1 MRSESNSHFGTGV
14 DERLVVVAA
23 RQAGGASVKVRMQK
37 LPDMN
42 SWQGKFKQAW
52 RRLSWPDVAASVL
65 VLLGTVALLVGTDGG
80 IYSFVKFLAILSGLY
95 LAFRLAAWGRSRLMW
110 SLRNRL
116 IVAGLFLAVVPMM
129 LLVVLALLAGQI
141 LYSQVGGY
149 MLFEDF
155 HGRLGRMAD
164 SAASLASAERTLPAE
179 IPDKVVEAALN
190 GQIQAAYS
198 KDLPGLKIE
207 FHADPK
213 RLQRI
218 AGANVKEFTGLV
230 QSSLPK
236 PEMHLIAMKEVE
248 SPRGRNVVELSVRVT
263 PEFLETVAPELGP
276 IQVTALQRAE
286 GDLSNTLRLGSAN
299 YRFMERISTKRRT
312 LQPASYW
319 LDPEIEGFSKLDAT
333 YLEAGE
339 KAGEKQ
345 PVFAAF
351 TARPSVLNGRIFSS
365 LGEFSGSRVF
375 EVEAIAG
382 LLLLMQVTAVI
393 TGIVLTRA
401 ITGTVDQLYEAT
413 QHVQEGDLAHTV
425 KIERRDQLGILGESF
440 NLMTGSIRSLIE
452 EQKQKQ
458 RLEGELSIAR
468 EVQNQLFPQR
478 MPSVPGVEIEAICKA
493 ARTVSG
499 DYYDFIEL
507 SPTRIAIAI
516 ADISGKGIS
525 AALLMASLQ
534 AALRSQLLAPGS
546 DTLSTAELVA
556 RLNLHLTRNTADDRF
571 ATFFIGVY
579 DSETRLLRYTNAG
592 HLPAFCLCGDHA
604 VYLNKG
610 GMVLGV
616 FEEYEFVQGVET
628 VPPNAVLIGY
638 SDGLVEP
645 ENVYGE
651 EFGITR
657 LRDAAL
663 QLNGGSPRT
672 IALGMMQAV
681 EDWAGTPEQ
690 ADDMT
695 VIVARMR

>member
-1 MRSESNSHFGTGV
+1 
-14 DERLVVVAA
+14 
-23 RQAGGASVKVRMQK
+23 
-37 LPDMN
+37 MN
-42 SWQGKFKQAW
+42 SSRTHLGKIW
-52 RRLSWPDVAASVL
+52 NRLAWPDVGAMVL
-65 VLLGTVALLVGTDGG
+65 VSLGLSASLLRLSGG
-80 IYSFVKFLAILSGLY
+80 LYSFAKFLGLLSVGY
-95 LAFRLAAWGRSRLMW
+95 LALRAIAWGRSRLLW

-116 IVAGLFLAVVPMM
+116 IVAGLFLSVVPVL
-129 LLVVLALLAGQI
+129 LLVTLAALSGQI
-141 LYSQVGGY
+141 LYSQLGGY
-149 MLFEDF
+149 LLFEDF

-164 SAASLASAERTLPAE
+164 SAASLAAAEKTLPVN
-179 IPDKVVEAALN
+179 IPDKVVEEALDA
-190 GQIQAAYS
+190 QIHVAYGRE
-198 KDLPGLKIE
+198 LPGLKIE

-213 RLQRI
+213 RLTRI
-218 AGANVKEFTGLV
+218 AGANAKDFTGLV
-230 QSSLPK
+230 QSGGQ
-236 PEMHLIAMKEVE
+236 MHLISMREVD
-248 SPRGRNVVELSVRVT
+248 SPRGRNIVELSVRVT
-263 PEFLETVAPELGP
+263 PEFLETVAPDLGP

-286 GDLSNTLRLGSAN
+286 SGASNTVQLGDSR
-299 YRFMERISTKRRT
+299 YRFIERIATRHRV
-312 LQPASYW
+312 LQPSGYW
-319 LDPEIEGFSKLDAT
+319 IDPMIEGFSKLDAT
-333 YLEAGE
+333 YLEGGE
-339 KAGEKQ
+339 KIGEKQ

-375 EVEAIAG
+375 EFELVAIF
-382 LLLLMQVTAVI
+382 LLIIQLLALI

-401 ITGTVDQLYEAT
+401 ITETVDQLYEAT
-413 QHVQEGDLAHTV
+413 QHVQEGDLSHTV

-458 RLEGELSIAR
+458 RLENELSIAR
-468 EVQNQLFPQR
+468 EVQNELFPQR
-478 MPSVPGVEIEAICKA
+478 VPSVPGVEIEAICKA

-507 SPTRIAIAI
+507 SPTKVAIAI

-546 DTLSTAELVA
+546 DTLSTAELVS
-556 RLNLHLTRNTADDRF
+556 RLNRHLVRNTADDRF

-604 VYLNKG
+604 VYLDKG

-616 FEEYEFVQGVET
+616 FEDYEFEQGSER
-628 VPPNAVLIGY
+628 VPPNAVLVGY

-663 QLNGGSPRT
+663 QLNGSSPRA

-681 EDWAGTPEQ
+681 EDWAGSPEQ

>member
-1 MRSESNSHFGTGV
+1 MKLS
-14 DERLVVVAA
+14 AA
-23 RQAGGASVKVRMQK
+23 EISRV
-37 LPDMN
+37 
-42 SWQGKFKQAW
+42 W
-52 RRLSWPDVAASVL
+52 RRLSWPDLTAMVL
-65 VLLGTVALLVGTDGG
+65 VSLGAAAMLLGLAGG
-80 IYSFVKFLAILSGLY
+80 IYSFLKFLGLLSAGY
-95 LAFRLAAWGRSRLMW
+95 LAFRLIAWGRSRLLW

-116 IVAGLFLAVVPMM
+116 IVAGLFLALVPVL
-129 LLVVLALLAGQI
+129 LLVTLAALAGQI
-141 LYSQVGGY
+141 LYSQLGGY
-149 MLFEDF
+149 ILYQDI
-155 HGRLGRMAD
+155 HGRLERMAD
-164 SAASLASAERTLPAE
+164 SAANIAAAERTLPPS
-179 IPDKVVEAALN
+179 ISDKALEEALSA
-190 GQIQAAYS
+190 QTQVAFS
-198 KDLPGLKIE
+198 KELPGLKIE

-213 RLQRI
+213 RLARI
-218 AGANVKEFTGLV
+218 AGQNAKEFTGVV
-230 QSSLPK
+230 QSSGV
-236 PEMHLIAMKEVE
+236 MHLIAMREVE
-248 SPRGRNVVELSVRVT
+248 SPRGRNVIELSVRLT
-263 PEFLETVAPELGP
+263 PDFLETVAPDLGP
-276 IQVTALQRAE
+276 ITVTALQRAGNDATNTVQL
-286 GDLSNTLRLGSAN
+286 GDAKYRFVERIATRHRGMQAAN
-299 YRFMERISTKRRT
+299 YWF
-312 LQPASYW
+312 
-319 LDPEIEGFSKLDAT
+319 DPTIEGFSKLDAT
-333 YLEAGE
+333 YLAPGE
-339 KAGEKQ
+339 EAGEKQ

-351 TARPSVLNGRIFSS
+351 KARPSVLNGRIFSS

-375 EVEAIAG
+375 GFELIAA
-382 LLLLMQVTAVI
+382 LLLLLQVVAVM

-401 ITGTVDQLYEAT
+401 ITGTVDKLYAAT
-413 QHVQEGDLAHTV
+413 QHVQEGDLTHTV

-452 EQKQKQ
+452 EQKQRQ
-458 RLEGELSIAR
+458 RLENEISIAR

-478 MPSVPGVEIEAICKA
+478 VPLVPGLEIEAICKA
-493 ARTVSG
+493 ARMVSG

-507 SPTRIAIAI
+507 SPTKVAIAI

-546 DTLSTAELVA
+546 DTLSTAELVS
-556 RLNLHLTRNTADDRF
+556 RLNRHLVRNTADDRF
-571 ATFFIGVY
+571 ATFFIAVY

-592 HLPAFCLCGDHA
+592 HLPSFCLCGDQA
-604 VYLNKG
+604 FYLDKG

-616 FEEYEFVQGVET
+616 FEDYEFVEGLET

-657 LRDAAL
+657 LKDAAMR
-663 QLNGGSPRT
+663 LNGSTPRT

>member
-1 MRSESNSHFGTGV
+1 VIVVLTSFPGGLAGV
-14 DERLVVVAA
+14 ATQAA
-23 RQAGGASVKVRMQK
+23 AASGRVEIQPK
-37 LPDMN
+37 PDMN
-42 SWQGKFKQAW
+42 SALAKFTQIW
-52 RRLSWPDVAASVL
+52 RRLSRPDVVAL
-65 VLLGTVALLVGTDGG
+65 VLAVLGVSALLLELTGG
-80 IYSFVKFLAILSGLY
+80 AYSFIKFLGLLSAAY
-95 LAFRLAAWGRSRLMW
+95 LAFRLIVWGRSRLLW

-116 IVAGLFLAVVPMM
+116 IVAGLFLAVVPILM
-129 LLVVLALLAGQI
+129 LVVLAGLAGQI
-141 LYSQVGGY
+141 LYSQLGGY
-149 MLFEDF
+149 LLYEDI

-164 SAASLASAERTLPAE
+164 SAASLAGAEKTLPAN
-179 IPDKVVEAALN
+179 IPDKVVEEALDA
-190 GQIQAAYS
+190 QIHVAYS
-198 KDLPGLKIE
+198 KELPGLKIE
-207 FHADPK
+207 FHADPR
-213 RLQRI
+213 RLSRI
-218 AGANVKEFTGLV
+218 AGPNAREFTGLV
-230 QSSLPK
+230 QSSGQL
-236 PEMHLIAMKEVE
+236 HLIAMRDVE

-263 PEFLETVAPELGP
+263 PEFLETVAPDLGP
-276 IQVTALQRAE
+276 IQVTALQRATD
-286 GDLSNTLRLGSAN
+286 GDLNNTVLLAGSR
-299 YRFMERISTKRRT
+299 YRFIERISTRKRA
-312 LQPASYW
+312 LQPTSYW
-319 LDPEIEGFSKLDAT
+319 IDPLIDGFTKIDTT
-333 YLEAGE
+333 YLEGGE
-339 KAGEKQ
+339 KQGEKQ
-345 PVFAAF
+345 PMFAAF

-375 EVEAIAG
+375 EFEVIAF
-382 LLLLMQVTAVI
+382 LLLLIQVLAVI

-401 ITGTVDQLYEAT
+401 ITGTVDQLYNAT
-413 QHVQEGDLAHTV
+413 QHVQEGDLSHKV

-440 NLMTGSIRSLIE
+440 NLMTGSIASLIE

-468 EVQNQLFPQR
+468 EVQNQLFPQK
-478 MPSVPGVEIEAICKA
+478 MPSVPGVEVEAICKA

-499 DYYDFIEL
+499 DYYDFIQL
-507 SPTRIAIAI
+507 SPTRIAIVI

-556 RLNLHLTRNTADDRF
+556 RLNVHLTRNTADDRF

-579 DSETRLLRYTNAG
+579 DSEMRLLRYTNAG

-604 VYLNKG
+604 VYLDRG

-616 FEEYEFVQGVET
+616 FDEYEFEQGVET
-628 VPPNAVLIGY
+628 VPPNAVLVGY

-651 EFGITR
+651 EFGISR

-663 QLNGGSPRT
+663 RLNGGSPRA

-695 VIVARMR
+695 VIVARMK